1 MDTQFTKVSPFQ
13 ITDNVFKLL
22 DKDWMLVTAGTPE
35 HFNTM
40 TASWGGLGIL
50 WNKPVAFVFIRPT
63 RYTYEFAER
72 ESTITL
78 SFFTEKYRKALSL
91 CGTLSGRD
99 IDKVRQAGLTP
110 NVSDLG
116 GVYFSEARMI
126 FECSKM
132 YYADIDPTHFQNP
145 DIDRHYPA
153 KDYHRM
159 YISEIIN
166 CYEKK

>member
-1 MDTQFTKVSPFQ
+1 MDTQFTTVSPFQ

-72 ESTITL
+72 ASTLTL
-78 SFFTEKYRKALSL
+78 SFFTEKYRNAMTL
-91 CGTLSGRD
+91 CGSLSGRHT
-99 IDKVRQAGLTP
+99 DKVRQAGLTP
-110 NVSDLG
+110 VLSDLG
-116 GVYFSEARMI
+116 GVCFSEARMI

-132 YYADIDPTHFQNP
+132 YYTDIDPTHFQNP

-159 YISEIIN
+159 YICEIVN